1 MNIFASI
8 LAIFLGR
15 AILIEQK
22 LKGEK

>member
-22 LKGEK
+22 LKGDR